1 MADQRAA
8 NELTELRMNLA
19 AIKRVD
25 PYAKSIVESSAHVA
39 FYTFNSNDTEWEK
52 TDVEGA
58 FFIYSRN
65 AEPFFSIFINNRLNT
80 NSLLEPISGQLE
92 LQSQPPFLLYRN
104 ERSRIRGFWFYNK
117 TECDRIG
124 ELVDRLIKD
133 SEKNQKNANVPP
145 GLPITTGVS
154 GGALSN
160 KKQSQQQSLA
170 DIMSARPTNTT
181 NTTAPQTMV
190 NKSGVDIFTML
201 TKAQEDF
208 NNAQVV
214 PGSGVGVPT
223 PSKTDAK
230 TPQHHQQQQQVQ
242 AVPGNNQQQ
251 PDVTSQ
257 SVMNFF
263 AAAKPATAKEVPF
276 FQRML
281 SNPVHVDQIEKQHR
295 TVTPQEKQ
303 SPQQSILQ
311 PQQVQRQPQSQQ
323 KQQAP
328 NTVGLQ
334 SNENGFG
341 FMRITSPNHSATN
354 HHELGT
360 SPLASFIN
368 TANLSGMART
378 SGGKLASGATNVSEL
393 EFRQQPLSQLLKK
406 SEASTT
412 PGKPALMPPTMF
424 TSGVHPQSAPTA
436 SLPSTTGG
444 NLVSQLQQQQPVQK
458 VVLAP
463 PPGIQPLHIIH
474 REALKQQQASTP
486 IAMHMVGNQWLPMAP
501 KTDTVLQQQEP
512 PESLSINR
520 QPEPLTQSQLLQAM
534 SYLIKNDPD
543 FVRKLHEAYLKSFTE
558 MVSL

>member
-1 MADQRAA
+1 
-8 NELTELRMNLA
+8 
-19 AIKRVD
+19 
-25 PYAKSIVESSAHVA
+25 
-39 FYTFNSNDTEWEK
+39 
-52 TDVEGA
+52 
-58 FFIYSRN
+58 
-65 AEPFFSIFINNRLNT
+65 
-80 NSLLEPISGQLE
+80 
-92 LQSQPPFLLYRN
+92 
-104 ERSRIRGFWFYNK
+104 
-117 TECDRIG
+117 
-124 ELVDRLIKD
+124 
-133 SEKNQKNANVPP
+133 
-145 GLPITTGVS
+145 
-154 GGALSN
+154 
-160 KKQSQQQSLA
+160 
-170 DIMSARPTNTT
+170 MSARPKNATS
-181 NTTAPQTMV
+181 TTAPQTML

-214 PGSGVGVPT
+214 PGSGGAVPT
-223 PSKTDAK
+223 PSKTEAK
-230 TPQHHQQQQQVQ
+230 TPQHQQQQQVQ

-263 AAAKPATAKEVPF
+263 AAAKPANAKEVPF

-295 TVTPQEKQ
+295 TVTPQEKK
-303 SPQQSILQ
+303 SPPQSILQ
-311 PQQVQRQPQSQQ
+311 PQHRQPQSQQ
-323 KQQAP
+323 KQQQTP

-341 FMRITSPNHSATN
+341 FMRITSPNHPAAN

-368 TANLSGMART
+368 TANLSGLARP
-378 SGGKLASGATNVSEL
+378 SGGQLTSGATNVSEL

-406 SEASTT
+406 SESSTT

-424 TSGVHPQSAPTA
+424 TSGGHPQSVPLTNQT
-436 SLPSTTGG
+436 STPGG
-444 NLVSQLQQQQPVQK
+444 NFVTQLHQQQQQQQVK
-458 VVLAP
+458 KEILAP

-486 IAMHMVGNQWLPMAP
+486 VAMQMVGNQWLPMAP
-501 KTDTVLQQQEP
+501 KCDGSLQQHQ
-512 PESLSINR
+512 SINR